1 MSEVQVDTALV
12 EGENLPVWP
21 DTGLEDMELGIGT
34 LGSLAVA
41 VGLRAW
47 GSWCLSEVGHRII
60 HPTDDGKKDPI

>member
-1 MSEVQVDTALV
+1 MDTALV

-34 LGSLAVA
+34 LGSLSVA

-47 GSWCLSEVGHRII
+47 GS
-60 HPTDDGKKDPI
+60 

>member
-47 GSWCLSEVGHRII
+47 GS
-60 HPTDDGKKDPI
+60 

>member
-1 MSEVQVDTALV
+1 MMSEAQADMVLV

-21 DTGLEDMELGIGT
+21 DTGLEDMELGIGA

-47 GSWCLSEVGHRII
+47 GSWCRSEVRHRII
-60 HPTDDGKKDPI
+60 LFY

>member
-1 MSEVQVDTALV
+1 MDTALV

-47 GSWCLSEVGHRII
+47 GSWFRSEVGHLILFYEC
-60 HPTDDGKKDPI
+60 K

>member
-34 LGSLAVA
+34 LGSLPVA

-47 GSWCLSEVGHRII
+47 GS
-60 HPTDDGKKDPI
+60 

>member
-41 VGLRAW
+41 GGWRAW
-47 GSWCLSEVGHRII
+47 GYWFRSVVGHLLLFYEC
-60 HPTDDGKKDPI
+60 K

>member
-1 MSEVQVDTALV
+1 MSEVQVDTALL

-47 GSWCLSEVGHRII
+47 GSWCRSEVGHLILFYEC
-60 HPTDDGKKDPI
+60 K